1 MSISGFHGIYPMLYT
16 FFDADGK
23 IDVPVMRRQVDACIN
38 AGAHGIAILGI
49 VGEFNKM
56 DVNERRVVLDVVAEA
71 VQGRVPLAV
80 TIVEP
85 SIPGQINF
93 LRAAEKAGADWII
106 LQPPPIKGI
115 PEAELVRFFA
125 KVAESAQVPV
135 AVQNNPV
142 NLDVWLTNGGLRDL
156 RQAAGNITL
165 LKGEGPVTT
174 VSETI
179 VMTDGA
185 FDVFCGL
192 GGRELTMSLRAGCVG
207 CVPAPDLVDLQVRIY
222 ELMREGKDKSEVLA
236 DELLGD
242 SLPLIQFLLHSP
254 AHMLHYGK
262 HLFAERIG
270 VREINPRAP
279 TVIPTEFGARIVAHY
294 ASNLP
299 PLLPGRIQAGN
310 GTG

>member
-23 IDVPVMRRQVDACIN
+23 IDVGVMRRQVDACIG

-71 VQGRVPLAV
+71 VEGRVPLAV

-93 LRAAEKAGADWII
+93 LRAAEAAGADWII

-125 KVAESAQVPV
+125 NIAESAKVPV

-142 NLDVWLTNGGLRDL
+142 NLDVWLTNSGLQDL
-156 RQAAGNITL
+156 RRAAANIVL

-179 VMTDGA
+179 ATTHGA

-207 CVPAPDLVDLQVRIY
+207 CVPAPDLVDVQVRIY
-222 ELMREGKDKSEVLA
+222 ELMRDGKDQSQAVA
-236 DELLGD
+236 DELL
-242 SLPLIQFLLHSP
+242 SLNLPLIQFLLHSP
-254 AHMLHYGK
+254 PHMLHYGK
-262 HLFAERIG
+262 HLFAKRIG
-270 VREINPRAP
+270 VHEINPRAP
-279 TVIPTEFGARIVAHY
+279 TVVPTEFGASVVARY

-299 PLLPGRIQAGN
+299 LSFRSEPRRE
-310 GTG
+310 T